1 MKEANDYR
9 VYKLT
14 EESRVR
20 LVAGLSAALAAHD
33 EVVFAY
39 LYGSAATEDHCRDV
53 DVGVS
58 LACVLQ
64 GSVMTTEQATRED
77 SWGIEAALAEELAP
91 VVERCTGQAVP
102 VDVRGVDGASVVFQ
116 YHVLRGVLLKGR
128 DEEAHARFLERVLPQ
143 YFDLLPLRERALGE
157 VLSR

>member
-1 MKEANDYR
+1 MKEAGDYR
-9 VYKLT
+9 VYSLT

-58 LACVLQ
+58 LACVLPDP
-64 GSVMTTEQATRED
+64 GMHTEHAGRD
-77 SWGIEAALAEELAP
+77 DDWGIETVLTRELLP
-91 VVERCTGQAVP
+91 VVKGCTGQAVP

-143 YFDLLPLRERALGE
+143 YFDLLPLRARALGE